1 MTRNDILTDLK
12 TPQKRS
18 SYRLIAVTGGI
29 GSGKTTALSILTE
42 QGFPVVSCDEFTRK
56 LYEEHSVKAR
66 LKELFPSAVTGTTR
80 LRADKKAIASICFND
95 DESYKKLCD
104 ALSMPT
110 FAAARKRA
118 DALGKSHDLVFME
131 VPLLFEYGLQS
142 EFDEVLVITRPLNER
157 IESVKKRSGLTEA
170 EIRARIARQFD
181 YSAARLSDYIVIEN
195 DGTKE
200 RLKEKLLSA
209 LRELCPA
216 NN

>member
-12 TPQKRS
+12 TTQKRS

-29 GSGKTTALSILTE
+29 GSGKSTALSILTE
-42 QGFPVVSCDEFTRK
+42 RGFPVVSCDEFTRK

-110 FAAARKRA
+110 FAAALKRA
-118 DALGKSHDLVFME
+118 DTLGKSHDLVFME

-209 LRELCPA
+209 VNKL
-216 NN
+216 

>member
-12 TPQKRS
+12 TTQKRS

-29 GSGKTTALSILTE
+29 GSGKSTALSILTE
-42 QGFPVVSCDEFTRK
+42 RGFPVVSCEFTRK

-110 FAAARKRA
+110 FAAALKRA
-118 DALGKSHDLVFME
+118 DTLGKSHDLVFME
-131 VPLLFEYGLQS
+131 VPLLF
-142 EFDEVLVITRPLNER
+142 
-157 IESVKKRSGLTEA
+157 
-170 EIRARIARQFD
+170 
-181 YSAARLSDYIVIEN
+181 
-195 DGTKE
+195 
-200 RLKEKLLSA
+200 
-209 LRELCPA
+209 
-216 NN
+216 